1 MNTFE
6 RELRKAVSAA
16 GREDRARYVGRAAY
30 LELDSGLHA
39 KLQFVTQGIADRYG
53 ALQLSAISRTRGEI
67 DRVTVRFEDVW
78 GGQAPYLW
86 RCDGKTEWY
95 GAVPT
100 PGDMELLARQI
111 ETFCA
116 LYEQDPRQGIY
127 GKLAGFF
134 SEFFEMMNMMG
145 AELFDLP
152 WTQAVVL
159 FFSRFAWVLYAV
171 GLVVAGFEYAI
182 QSQSGRGDLH
192 GLALNGIKGF
202 MAVSLFTTVP
212 VELYRLCVTLQ
223 GTFASGL
230 TQLMGGEDGSI
241 GSLTRAAMGALNGYG
256 AFVGL
261 FLLILLGY
269 AVFKV
274 FFANLRRGG
283 ILLIQI
289 AVGSLYFFSVPRG
302 YLDGF
307 WNWGKQVAGLC
318 LTAFL
323 QTTMLVA
330 GLMVWNTNMLLGC
343 GMMLA
348 STEVPRIAGAFGVDT
363 STRANVM
370 GAVHTAQ
377 SVINTVRMVSSAS
390 G

>member
-1 MNTFE
+1 M
-6 RELRKAVSAA
+6 
-16 GREDRARYVGRAAY
+16 
-30 LELDSGLHA
+30 
-39 KLQFVTQGIADRYG
+39 
-53 ALQLSAISRTRGEI
+53 
-67 DRVTVRFEDVW
+67 
-78 GGQAPYLW
+78 GQIFDW
-86 RCDGKTEWY
+86 
-95 GAVPT
+95 
-100 PGDMELLARQI
+100 
-111 ETFCA
+111 
-116 LYEQDPRQGIY
+116 IY

-230 TQLMGGEDGSI
+230 TQLMGGENGSI

-330 GLMVWNTNMLLGC
+330 GLDAGKHGSSADRGRVRC
-343 GMMLA
+343 GHQHA
-348 STEVPRIAGAFGVDT
+348 RQRDGRGPHG
-363 STRANVM
+363 
-370 GAVHTAQ
+370 
-377 SVINTVRMVSSAS
+377 TVRHQYCADGLFRAGLRMHCAKAQAGCRVSPHIVL
-390 G
+390 

>member
-1 MNTFE
+1 M
-6 RELRKAVSAA
+6 
-16 GREDRARYVGRAAY
+16 
-30 LELDSGLHA
+30 
-39 KLQFVTQGIADRYG
+39 
-53 ALQLSAISRTRGEI
+53 
-67 DRVTVRFEDVW
+67 
-78 GGQAPYLW
+78 GQIFDW
-86 RCDGKTEWY
+86 
-95 GAVPT
+95 
-100 PGDMELLARQI
+100 
-111 ETFCA
+111 
-116 LYEQDPRQGIY
+116 IY

-230 TQLMGGEDGSI
+230 AQLMGGEDGSI

-330 GLMVWNTNMLLGC
+330 GLMVWNTNMLGSVQLQTATAREFVLAVRLEDVREKEKYRIHPGVHEAGEEERVLPAAGQPECRGFSAAGGGGADKAAVQHPGVPVPVPSGNC
-343 GMMLA
+343 GRGKIPGSA
-348 STEVPRIAGAFGVDT
+348 AAG
-363 STRANVM
+363 
-370 GAVHTAQ
+370 
-377 SVINTVRMVSSAS
+377 RM
-390 G
+390 

>member
-1 MNTFE
+1 
-6 RELRKAVSAA
+6 
-16 GREDRARYVGRAAY
+16 
-30 LELDSGLHA
+30 
-39 KLQFVTQGIADRYG
+39 
-53 ALQLSAISRTRGEI
+53 
-67 DRVTVRFEDVW
+67 
-78 GGQAPYLW
+78 
-86 RCDGKTEWY
+86 
-95 GAVPT
+95 
-100 PGDMELLARQI
+100 
-111 ETFCA
+111 
-116 LYEQDPRQGIY
+116 
-127 GKLAGFF
+127 
-134 SEFFEMMNMMG
+134 
-145 AELFDLP
+145 
-152 WTQAVVL
+152 
-159 FFSRFAWVLYAV
+159 
-171 GLVVAGFEYAI
+171 
-182 QSQSGRGDLH
+182 
-192 GLALNGIKGF
+192 

-230 TQLMGGEDGSI
+230 AQLMGGENGSI

-289 AVGSLYFFSVPRG
+289 AMGSLYFFSVPRG

-370 GAVHTAQ
+370 GAVHTA
-377 SVINTVRMVSSAS
+377 
-390 G
+390 

>member
-1 MNTFE
+1 MAD
-6 RELRKAVSAA
+6 AV
-16 GREDRARYVGRAAY
+16 
-30 LELDSGLHA
+30 L
-39 KLQFVTQGIADRYG
+39 
-53 ALQLSAISRTRGEI
+53 
-67 DRVTVRFEDVW
+67 
-78 GGQAPYLW
+78 GQIFDW
-86 RCDGKTEWY
+86 
-95 GAVPT
+95 
-100 PGDMELLARQI
+100 
-111 ETFCA
+111 
-116 LYEQDPRQGIY
+116 IY
-127 GKLAGFF
+127 GKLVGFF

-230 TQLMGGEDGSI
+230 AQLMGGEDGSI

-289 AVGSLYFFSVPRG
+289 AVGSLYFFADDNARCRP
-302 YLDGF
+302 DG
-307 WNWGKQVAGLC
+307 VEYEYAAGLRHDAGKHGSSADRGRVRC
-318 LTAFL
+318 GHQHARQRDGRGPHGTVRHQYCADGLFR
-323 QTTMLVA
+323 A
-330 GLMVWNTNMLLGC
+330 GLRMHCAKAQAGC
-343 GMMLA
+343 
-348 STEVPRIAGAFGVDT
+348 R
-363 STRANVM
+363 
-370 GAVHTAQ
+370 
-377 SVINTVRMVSSAS
+377 VSPHIVL
-390 G
+390 

>member
-1 MNTFE
+1 MAD
-6 RELRKAVSAA
+6 AV
-16 GREDRARYVGRAAY
+16 
-30 LELDSGLHA
+30 L
-39 KLQFVTQGIADRYG
+39 
-53 ALQLSAISRTRGEI
+53 
-67 DRVTVRFEDVW
+67 
-78 GGQAPYLW
+78 GQIFDW
-86 RCDGKTEWY
+86 
-95 GAVPT
+95 
-100 PGDMELLARQI
+100 
-111 ETFCA
+111 
-116 LYEQDPRQGIY
+116 IY

-159 FFSRFAWVLYAV
+159 FFSRFAWMLYAV

-230 TQLMGGEDGSI
+230 TQLMGGENGSI

-289 AVGSLYFFSVPRG
+289 AVGSLYMFSVPRG
-302 YLDGF
+302 YTDGF
-307 WNWGKQVAGLC
+307 IQWCKQIIGLC
-318 LTAFL
+318 LSAFL
-323 QTTMLVA
+323 QATILVA
-330 GLMVWNTNMLLGC
+330 GLMVFKDHALLGL
-343 GMMLA
+343 GLMLSA
-348 STEVPRIAGAFGVDT
+348 GEIPRIAGAFGLDT
-363 STRANVM
+363 STKANLM
-370 GAVHTAQ
+370 SAVYTAQ
-377 SVINTVRMVSSAS
+377 AAVNTTRTVVQAVAK
-390 G
+390 

>member
-1 MNTFE
+1 MWDFMAD
-6 RELRKAVSAA
+6 AV
-16 GREDRARYVGRAAY
+16 
-30 LELDSGLHA
+30 L
-39 KLQFVTQGIADRYG
+39 
-53 ALQLSAISRTRGEI
+53 
-67 DRVTVRFEDVW
+67 
-78 GGQAPYLW
+78 GQIFDW
-86 RCDGKTEWY
+86 
-95 GAVPT
+95 
-100 PGDMELLARQI
+100 
-111 ETFCA
+111 
-116 LYEQDPRQGIY
+116 IY
-127 GKLAGFF
+127 GKLVGFF

-159 FFSRFAWVLYAV
+159 FFSRFAWMLFAV

-230 TQLMGGEDGSI
+230 TQLMGGENGSI

-318 LTAFL
+318 LTAFADDDAHCRPDG
-323 QTTMLVA
+323 VEYEYAA
-330 GLMVWNTNMLLGC
+330 GLRDDAGKYGSSADRGRVRC
-343 GMMLA
+343 GHQHA
-348 STEVPRIAGAFGVDT
+348 RQRDGRGPYG
-363 STRANVM
+363 
-370 GAVHTAQ
+370 
-377 SVINTVRMVSSAS
+377 TVRHQYCADGLFRTGLRMHRAKAQAGCRRSPSAAVCRD
-390 G
+390 GACMGQPEIETFPIEVTRLRGG

>member
-1 MNTFE
+1 MAD
-6 RELRKAVSAA
+6 AV
-16 GREDRARYVGRAAY
+16 
-30 LELDSGLHA
+30 L
-39 KLQFVTQGIADRYG
+39 
-53 ALQLSAISRTRGEI
+53 
-67 DRVTVRFEDVW
+67 
-78 GGQAPYLW
+78 GQIFDW
-86 RCDGKTEWY
+86 
-95 GAVPT
+95 
-100 PGDMELLARQI
+100 
-111 ETFCA
+111 
-116 LYEQDPRQGIY
+116 IY
-127 GKLAGFF
+127 GKLVGFF

-145 AELFDLP
+145 VELFDLP

-159 FFSRFAWVLYAV
+159 FFSRFAWMLYAV

-289 AVGSLYFFSVPRG
+289 AVGSLYMFSIPRG
-302 YLDGF
+302 YTDGF
-307 WNWGKQVAGLC
+307 THVVQAGHRP
-318 LTAFL
+318 
-323 QTTMLVA
+323 VPDGGSSRPPSWWP
-330 GLMVWNTNMLLGC
+330 GLMVFSDKALLGL
-343 GMMLA
+343 GLMLA
-348 STEVPRIAGAFGVDT
+348 AGEVPRIAGAFGLDT
-363 STRANVM
+363 TTRANIM
-370 GAVHTAQ
+370 SAVYTAQ
-377 SVINTVRMVSSAS
+377 AAVNTTRTIVQAAK
-390 G
+390 